1 METETLKTEKR
12 KVNELGLFVIP
23 YSIRNILGIECK
35 QELAISVKNNK
46 IILIKNEDKELS
58 KDRSK
63 VRRIDELGRIVIPLE
78 IRKMLDIKENDELNI
93 DVEGNSIILS
103 K

>member
-1 METETLKTEKR
+1 MAAKTLKIEKR

-23 YSIRNILGIECK
+23 YTIRNMLGIDYK
-35 QELAISVKNNK
+35 QELAISVRNNK

-78 IRKMLDIKENDELNI
+78 IRRALNIKENDELNI
-93 DVEGNSIILS
+93 SIEENSIVLS